1 MIDSKKIIELVS
13 YFTIIHHIKG
23 RIRLRVDPKIKQLN
37 ANVTLED
44 IENLPKKING
54 LKSVKI
60 NKIVGSI
67 TVEYDSNIF
76 ADKLWIDLVNKQNL
90 DEISQ
95 ILNKLSKE
103 VV

>member
-1 MIDSKKIIELVS
+1 MIDSKKLIELVS
-13 YFTIIHHIKG
+13 YFTIVHHIKG

-76 ADKLWIDLVNKQNL
+76 ADQLWSDLVNKQNL

-103 VV
+103 VM